1 MTSPDSST
9 QDPRRLRAVAWI
21 VAIATVGLVFDG
33 YDLVVYGT
41 LVPLFLRDP
50 AQIGPVDAATA
61 GALGSY
67 ALIGVLVGALLAGS
81 VADLVGR
88 RRVMLTSYVW
98 FSVGMAATAFTTT
111 VGAFGVLRFLT
122 GVGVGALVATTGA
135 LVAEFAPPGRKNLCT
150 AIAYCG
156 VPLGSLL
163 AALLAILLLPLIG
176 WRGMFLIGA
185 LPLVVVLPLALA
197 KMPES
202 PLWLASRGRID
213 EARAVA
219 ERTGVELPDLTS
231 PVTSP
236 AASSASAPVA
246 AGRAGFA
253 GLFRAPHLVPTL
265 LFGFVSAA
273 GLLLVYALNTW
284 LPELMGR
291 AGYSA
296 NGSLSFLLVLNGG
309 AVLGALAASRISDR
323 FGPRRVVAISFG
335 LGALSIGLLTL
346 ELPIGLLLA
355 FVAVVGLG
363 TSGTQILIFGFAST
377 HYPTPVRSAGVAW
390 VAGFGRLGGIGGPL
404 VGGMLVASGAELDSI
419 FYLLAGLALLGGLL
433 TLAVPSARRAVTAP
447 AAGRA
452 EQSGRAALP
461 ATAE

>member
-1 MTSPDSST
+1 M
-9 QDPRRLRAVAWI
+9 
-21 VAIATVGLVFDG
+21 
-33 YDLVVYGT
+33 
-41 LVPLFLRDP
+41 
-50 AQIGPVDAATA
+50 
-61 GALGSY
+61 
-67 ALIGVLVGALLAGS
+67 
-81 VADLVGR
+81 
-88 RRVMLTSYVW
+88 
-98 FSVGMAATAFTTT
+98 
-111 VGAFGVLRFLT
+111 
-122 GVGVGALVATTGA
+122 
-135 LVAEFAPPGRKNLCT
+135 
-150 AIAYCG
+150 
-156 VPLGSLL
+156 PLGSLL

-433 TLAVPSARRAVTAP
+433 TLAVPSARRVVTAP